1 MGTKKR
7 GRPAG
12 QKKKKGF
19 SLWSQAIK
27 EGKKGIPRKGTEDYK
42 FVKKIHERL
51 KAEAAAEKEEESE
64 E

>member
-1 MGTKKR
+1 MATKKKA

-12 QKKKKGF
+12 KKSKGL

-27 EGKKGIPRKGTEDYK
+27 EGKKGIPRKGTENYK

-51 KAEAAAEKEEESE
+51 KKEAAEAEVEN
-64 E
+64 

>member
-12 QKKKKGF
+12 GKKKKTP

-27 EGKKGIPRKGTEDYK
+27 EGQCGIPRKGTDNYK

-51 KAEAAAEKEEESE
+51 KKEAAEAEAEEEN
-64 E
+64 